1 MTHNEL
7 LIATVLFKNR
17 VFGAEGQA
25 YEDLFSSVMCQ
36 AIPNFRQVKPQGRL
50 GDKKNDGFDPTTGS
64 YYQVYAPE
72 DLTTTEDKGVQKLKT
87 DFQGLISYWSSIGM
101 SVKSF
106 RFVVNDKY
114 KGVGPNFYANLNE
127 LKKLAPTVDMD
138 IMTASQLERIFQ
150 GLEDMQILNV
160 IGAIPSVDV
169 TMLEMDAL
177 HCVVNHIMNSV
188 PENPTCTIPE
198 NPNFFLKV
206 EYNRLSDYVKSR
218 MLAGLIS
225 ENVIEEYFANNN
237 NFMKDELR
245 DRFNSYYL
253 LSKSELSSED
263 PDGIF
268 WDIYSKARP
277 DGANKAVADA
287 VITLMAYYFQCCDIF
302 ESPEK

>member
-1 MTHNEL
+1 MTHNEK

-72 DLTTTEDKGVQKLKT
+72 DLETTENKGVQKLKT
-87 DFQGLISYWSSIGM
+87 DFQGLISYWNSIGLT
-101 SVKSF
+101 VRTF

-138 IMTASQLERIFQ
+138 IMPSNQLERIFQ
-150 GLEDMQILNV
+150 GLEGMQILNI

-177 HCVVNHIMNSV
+177 HCVVKHIMNSE
-188 PENPTCTIPE
+188 PENPGYTIPTD
-198 NPNFFLKV
+198 PNFFLKV
-206 EYNRLSDYVKSR
+206 EYNGLSDSVKNR
-218 MLAGLIS
+218 MLTGLIS
-225 ENVIEEYFANNN
+225 ESVIEEYFKNNN

-253 LSKSELSSED
+253 LSKAELSSAE
-263 PDGIF
+263 PDRIF
-268 WDIYSKARP
+268 WSIYSKALP
-277 DGANKAVADA
+277 NDANRAIADA

-302 ESPEK
+302 ESLEQ